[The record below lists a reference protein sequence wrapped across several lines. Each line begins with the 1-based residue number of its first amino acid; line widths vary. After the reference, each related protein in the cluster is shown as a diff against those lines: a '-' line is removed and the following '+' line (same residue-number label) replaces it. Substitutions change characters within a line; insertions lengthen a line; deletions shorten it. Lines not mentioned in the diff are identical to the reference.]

1 MEKEASENSMLADPA
16 LLDKIDKLF
25 ACNVGQHIALPQL
38 VVVGDQSS
46 GKSSVLEGL
55 TQLPF
60 PRDSGLCTRFATQ
73 IIFRRD
79 RGLSTRKV
87 SASIIPA
94 SDSDPDR
101 PARLRA
107 WHTESIGSLEPSHF
121 STVMQEVHEF
131 MGVAGNCALSTFSK
145 DVLCLE
151 ISGPEEDHLSVID
164 VPGIFKNTTAGLTS
178 KSDIAVV
185 RDMVE
190 TYMKNPRSIML
201 TVVPANVDIA
211 TQEIIEMAREYD
223 AEGERS
229 IGVLTKPDLV
239 DRGAEDKVLDLVAG
253 NKLFLRHGWIV
264 VRNLNQ
270 QELTDR
276 ETDRDEAEEAFSRQ
290 APWSTIA
297 KDKFGIKSLRSRLQ
311 EIVTENARREFPLVR
326 SEISKRLKE
335 AKSFLKALGN
345 ERETPEQQA
354 GFLLDIMNKFQE
366 ITSQALSTN
375 YGENDIFDEHM
386 DLRLAT
392 RIVTRDTAFA
402 KDLERYG
409 HEYNFDTSGTESPDS
424 SNTKSTTA
432 PSDDSGDMNEF
443 LTRKTSSIPELKDV
457 VTQQTW
463 ESFPS
468 DSDIYEWLKELYQ
481 SSRGFEIGTFSA
493 SLLATSMKKQ
503 SAKWPDFAKGY
514 ISDVITIVHGFIV
527 KALEIACVDKRVFNH
542 LLSIMMD
549 NLLDKYQRALTQVDF
564 LLHVERNQAPKT
576 LNHYFN
582 ENLQRFRQERQCSKL
597 KSKVINNSYGGEV
610 IRLEDLTVLNHMSN
624 TEYTVHDIHDILESY
639 YKVARKRFVDNI
651 CMQAADYHL
660 VTGPETPFKL
670 FSSSLVNRLS
680 RDELKDIAGEDAST
694 VRQRINLKKTIREL
708 EEGSGIDK
716 G

>member
-1 MEKEASENSMLADPA
+1 MKKETSESSILADPA

-25 ACNVGQHIALPQL
+25 ACNVGEHIALPQL

-94 SDSDPDR
+94 SDSDVDR
-101 PARLRA
+101 AARLRT
-107 WHTESIGSLEPSHF
+107 WHTESIDTLEPSRF
-121 STVMQEVHEF
+121 SKVMQEVHEL
-131 MGVAGNCALSTFSK
+131 MGVAENSVLSTFSK
-145 DVLCLE
+145 DVLRLE
-151 ISGPEEDHLSVID
+151 ICGPEEDHLSVID
-164 VPGIFKNTTAGLTS
+164 VPGIFKNTTPGLTS

-185 RDMVE
+185 REMVE
-190 TYMKNPRSIML
+190 GYMKNPRSIML

-223 AEGERS
+223 AEGERT

-239 DRGAEDKVLDLVAG
+239 DKGAEDKVLDLVVG
-253 NKLFLRHGWIV
+253 NKLFLRHGWTI

-270 QELTDR
+270 QELTDGN
-276 ETDRDEAEEAFSRQ
+276 TDRDEAEEAFSQ
-290 APWSTIA
+290 KAPWNTIA
-297 KDKFGIKSLRSRLQ
+297 KDKFGIKSLKSRLQ
-311 EIVTENARREFPLVR
+311 ETVTENARREFPSVR
-326 SEISKRLKE
+326 SEITKRLKE
-335 AKSFLKALGN
+335 AKNSLKALGN
-345 ERETPEQQA
+345 ERETPEQKV

-366 ITSQALSTN
+366 ITSQALSTS
-375 YGENDIFDEHM
+375 YGENDIFDEHV

-392 RIVTRDTAFA
+392 RVVTRDTAFA
-402 KDLERYG
+402 EDLERYG
-409 HEYNFDTSGTESPDS
+409 HEYNFDTSVKKTPDS
-424 SNTKSTTA
+424 SDANSTTA
-432 PSDDSGDMNEF
+432 PSDESEDVKEF
-443 LTRKTSSIPELKDV
+443 HARKTGSMPELEDV
-457 VTQQTW
+457 VTEQTW
-463 ESFPS
+463 ESVPS
-468 DSDIYEWLKELYQ
+468 DNDIYEWLKQLYQ
-481 SSRGFEIGTFSA
+481 SSRGFEIGTFNT

-503 SAKWPDFAKGY
+503 SAKWSNFAKGY

-527 KALEIACVDKRVFNH
+527 KTLEIVCVDRRVFNN

-549 NLLDKYQRALTQVDF
+549 NLLDKYQCALTQVDF

-582 ENLQRFRQERQCSKL
+582 ENLQRCRQERQRCKL
-597 KSKVINNSYGGEV
+597 ESKVINDNYGGEV
-610 IRLEDLTVLNHMSN
+610 VRLEDLTVLNHMSN
-624 TEYTVHDIHDILESY
+624 SEYTVQDIHDILESY

-651 CMQAADYHL
+651 CMQAADYYL
-660 VTGPETPFKL
+660 VTGPETPTKL
-670 FSSSLVNRLS
+670 FSSSLVNKLS
-680 RDELKDIAGEDAST
+680 NDELGDIAGEDAST
-694 VRQRINLKKTIREL
+694 VRRRINLKKTISEL
-708 EEGSGIDK
+708 EEGRRILF
-716 G
+716 

>member
-38 VVVGDQSS
+38 V
-46 GKSSVLEGL
+46 
-55 TQLPF
+55 
-60 PRDSGLCTRFATQ
+60 
-73 IIFRRD
+73 
-79 RGLSTRKV
+79 
-87 SASIIPA
+87 
-94 SDSDPDR
+94 
-101 PARLRA
+101 
-107 WHTESIGSLEPSHF
+107 
-121 STVMQEVHEF
+121 HEL

-164 VPGIFKNTTAGLTS
+164 VPGIFKNTTPGLTS
-178 KSDIAVV
+178 KSDITVV

-276 ETDRDEAEEAFSRQ
+276 DTDRDEAEEAFSRQ

-311 EIVTENARREFPLVR
+311 EIVTENARREFPL
-326 SEISKRLKE
+326 RLKE
-335 AKSFLKALGN
+335 AKSFLEALGN

-354 GFLLDIMNKFQE
+354 
-366 ITSQALSTN
+366 
-375 YGENDIFDEHM
+375 
-386 DLRLAT
+386 
-392 RIVTRDTAFA
+392 DTAFA

-432 PSDDSGDMNEF
+432 SSEDSGDMNEF
-443 LTRKTSSIPELKDV
+443 LTRKTGSIPELEDV

-468 DSDIYEWLKELYQ
+468 DSDIYEWLEELYQ

-542 LLSIMMD
+542 LFSIMMD

-582 ENLQRFRQERQCSKL
+582 ENLQRLYVGSDMA
-597 KSKVINNSYGGEV
+597 YV

-680 RDELKDIAGEDAST
+680 KDELKDIAGEDAST
-694 VRQRINLKKTIREL
+694 VRQ
-708 EEGSGIDK
+708 
-716 G
+716 